1 MKRREIL
8 RCLMVFLPLLIY
20 LYFAV
25 MLELIS
31 NVPEQGKGVTSQTD
45 TIQKTFF
52 EKTNISYLQ
61 QTKAPDA
68 DFYWKPSLSERK
80 KYGKFMSVCKEYQ
93 SKCLYENIVFTC
105 ENIKSIKLQEK
116 IGHGVTK
123 QAFLGLFEGAEV
135 VVKMVTRHQ
144 KEARECL
151 DGLPNR
157 DRSDNLKRSKCFVF
171 PTMKLMKE
179 ILLLHQL
186 NHEGFLRL
194 HGYCVRSEESEST
207 DLSEHGVVA
216 VFERGTS
223 LSIEKLKGLSKE
235 DKIRQSMHLISFFQ
249 YLANSPL
256 GSLRVRDFK
265 MDHFLMVNST
275 IKMIDL
281 DDIDN
286 LEPSC
291 DAYSIESN
299 TKRRSCEYNLTCEM
313 GLCNGHNAKRNMER
327 ANELFFRHLLTPEFF
342 PRKCFKMLE
351 DINQRLRELSVNYHG
366 VLRSLKK
373 LLDSL
378 VYLH

>member
-1 MKRREIL
+1 MTRRGII
-8 RCLMVFLPLLIY
+8 RCLMVFLPLLLY

-25 MLELIS
+25 MLELIA
-31 NVPEQGKGVTSQTD
+31 NVPEQGNSVTFQTD
-45 TIQKTFF
+45 TIQKTFL

-61 QTKAPDA
+61 QTKTDDA
-68 DFYWKPSLSERK
+68 HFHEKPLLPERK
-80 KYGKFMSVCKEYQ
+80 KYGKFMSECQEYE
-93 SKCLYENIVFTC
+93 SKCLYGNIVFNC

-123 QAFLGLFEGAEV
+123 QAFLGLFDGEKV

-157 DRSDNLKRSKCFVF
+157 DKSDNLKRSKCFVF

-186 NHEGFLRL
+186 KHEGFLTL
-194 HGYCVRSEESEST
+194 FGYCVRSEESDST

-216 VFERGTS
+216 VYERGTS
-223 LSIEKLKGLSKE
+223 ISVEKLKGLSMG

-299 TKRRSCEYNLTCEM
+299 TKRLPCEYNLTCEM

-327 ANELFFRHLLTPEFF
+327 ANELFFRHLLTPDVF

-366 VLRSLKK
+366 IRRSLKK
-373 LLDSL
+373 LLDSV